1 MRSRSSSSF
10 ADNIRLSLAKDYFVR
25 GLSSQLQL
33 AIKSERGYDAMDVKA
48 VAKEA
53 VRLELAG
60 VGNKTAAGVVA
71 TAHSCDDM
79 VDAVAEKVIEKL
91 AGANF
96 LPGHPSSE
104 QNETNAVSGVDRQ
117 NRNRGY
123 RGRSRGRA
131 SGNNR
136 NHSARK
142 CRCCLSSE
150 HLIKDCPTRFCQACG
165 GRGHDQYSSS
175 CPNFQP

>member
-1 MRSRSSSSF
+1 MQLPYPSF

-33 AIKSERGYDAMDVKA
+33 AIKSERGYDDMDVKA

-60 VGNKTAAGVVA
+60 VGNKSAAGVVA

-91 AGANF
+91 AGANL
-96 LPGHPSSE
+96 LPGH
-104 QNETNAVSGVDRQ
+104 
-117 NRNRGY
+117 
-123 RGRSRGRA
+123 
-131 SGNNR
+131 
-136 NHSARK
+136 
-142 CRCCLSSE
+142 LSS
-150 HLIKDCPTRFCQACG
+150 D
-165 GRGHDQYSSS
+165 
-175 CPNFQP
+175 